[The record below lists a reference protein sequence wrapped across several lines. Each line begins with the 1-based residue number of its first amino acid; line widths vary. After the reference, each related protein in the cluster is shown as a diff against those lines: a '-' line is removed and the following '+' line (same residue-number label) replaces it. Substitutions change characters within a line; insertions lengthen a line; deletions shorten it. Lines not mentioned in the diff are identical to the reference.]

1 MQVGARQTEASMIV
15 LLQKQPV
22 AAPRKC
28 LIALGFCTT
37 FLSVPLSLS
46 AFLSCRYQNPFRQLR
61 HQCFSGNTTKQLQ
74 VLHSSTHSLEGFG
87 CYTEHH
93 RATST
98 TASLIRGQ
106 EEIRS
111 AALPDIIFVATP
123 VAYVAGY
130 QAFFS
135 ITSMSESQ

>member
-1 MQVGARQTEASMIV
+1 VQVGAHQAEASMIV
-15 LLQKQPV
+15 LLQKQLV
-22 AAPRKC
+22 AAPRKY

-37 FLSVPLSLS
+37 FLS
-46 AFLSCRYQNPFRQLR
+46 AFLSCRYQNPFHQLR
-61 HQCFSGNTTKQLQ
+61 HQCFSGNTTEQLQ
-74 VLHSSTHSLEGFG
+74 PLHGSTHSLEGFG

-111 AALPDIIFVATP
+111 AALPEIIFITTP
-123 VAYVAGY
+123 VAHVAGY

-135 ITSMSESQ
+135 TISISESQ